1 MSEKSLDS
9 HGRWRSRTVAFR
21 ASEEE
26 ISLINKAAAISG
38 LTKQQYMINKLI
50 HDNEMVIVCNP
61 RSLKF
66 MRSAMEDILS
76 ELVRICTPGEIS
88 EGLTETIELVARAS
102 IAISNA
108 MIEPP

>member
-9 HGRWRSRTVAFR
+9 HGRWRSRTIGFR

-26 ISLINKAAAISG
+26 NSLINKAAAISG
-38 LTKQQYMINKLI
+38 LTKQQYIINKLI
-50 HDNEMVIVCNP
+50 HDKEMVIVCNP

-66 MRSAMEDILS
+66 MRNAMEDILT
-76 ELVRICTPGEIS
+76 ELVSICTPGDIS
-88 EGLTETIELVARAS
+88 EELMETIELVARAS

-108 MIEPP
+108 MPEPP